1 MSISTKIMVGA
12 NRTLAGPEAHELVS
26 PEPMPSSEALQA
38 ATAAVNTEVPQI
50 PSLQSDSPFPEPSL
64 SERQEVSDVA
74 EMEDSGLESSGSSM
88 DESTSS
94 SASSS
99 MDQASESE
107 PEQQAV
113 EAPLEPSIPVVAEE
127 PPAHDVSL
135 VEAPEPPTFVP
146 TNVTSTEAP
155 ATDTDPAMNVDLD
168 VSPAADGLNASREP
182 SVLSDNYEP
191 PEPED
196 SDEAYSPKLS
206 PKDIEESEIEPAP
219 QLMTPNDADGTLTRK
234 PQDFVVIASKG
245 DALDVR

>member
-1 MSISTKIMVGA
+1 
-12 NRTLAGPEAHELVS
+12 
-26 PEPMPSSEALQA
+26 MPTSEALET
-38 ATAAVNTEVPQI
+38 ATAAGDTTQLPQK
-50 PSLQSDSPFPEPSL
+50 PTLQSDFSVPEPTL
-64 SERQEVSDVA
+64 SEPQEVSDVA

-99 MDQASESE
+99 MDQDSDSEQE
-107 PEQQAV
+107 QAV
-113 EAPLEPSIPVVAEE
+113 QSPLEPSDAVATEE
-127 PPAHDVSL
+127 TSAHDIPL
-135 VEAPEPPTFVP
+135 VEAPQAVTVVP
-146 TNVTSTEAP
+146 TNLPSAEAP
-155 ATDTDPAMNVDLD
+155 AINTNPAVDGD
-168 VSPAADGLNASREP
+168 SAVDGVSASRES

-206 PKDIEESEIEPAP
+206 PKDIEESEIETAP
-219 QLMTPNDADGTLTRK
+219 KLMTPNDADVTLTRK

>member
-1 MSISTKIMVGA
+1 
-12 NRTLAGPEAHELVS
+12 
-26 PEPMPSSEALQA
+26 MPSSEASQA
-38 ATAAVNTEVPQI
+38 PTAVVNTTQVPQI
-50 PSLQSDSPFPEPSL
+50 SSLQSNSAIPGPTL
-64 SERQEVSDVA
+64 SELQEAGDVA

-99 MDQASESE
+99 MDQDLESE
-107 PEQQAV
+107 PDKQAA
-113 EAPLEPSIPVVAEE
+113 EAPLEPSIPVATEE
-127 PPAHDVSL
+127 APAHDVSL
-135 VEAPEPPTFVP
+135 VEAPQPATFIS

-155 ATDTDPAMNVDLD
+155 TMNTDPAMDVDRVVD
-168 VSPAADGLNASREP
+168 VSSAANGLNASRES

-206 PKDIEESEIEPAP
+206 PKNIEESEIEPAP
-219 QLMTPNDADGTLTRK
+219 QLMIPNDADVTLTRK